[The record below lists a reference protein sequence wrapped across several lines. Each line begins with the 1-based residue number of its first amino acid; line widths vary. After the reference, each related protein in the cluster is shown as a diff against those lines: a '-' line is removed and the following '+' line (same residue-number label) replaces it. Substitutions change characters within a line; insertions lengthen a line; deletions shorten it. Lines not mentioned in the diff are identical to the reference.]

1 MIGFTIALVVIIVI
15 VGVVGFYAPSIDDG
29 SLVGI
34 FAGLVII
41 LAGLFLFLQVNQIIS
56 SKNKMQFYNKTFNTN
71 YTHEEVYWNDSTI
84 KEQLIGEKKNV
95 NLKIEKEK

>member
-1 MIGFTIALVVIIVI
+1 MYLGKYRV
-15 VGVVGFYAPSIDDG
+15 
-29 SLVGI
+29 
-34 FAGLVII
+34 
-41 LAGLFLFLQVNQIIS
+41 
-56 SKNKMQFYNKTFNTN
+56 NKMQFYNKTFNTN